1 MNKYQII
8 LADCPWDYDYPRTP
22 KYGGVTYPTMT
33 VQELR
38 TLPIAIIAAKDC
50 ALFFWATYPKLKEA
64 LEVIDSWGFRYRSN
78 AFTWVKHYP
87 KSGNICTGLGYW
99 TRSNAELCL
108 LGIKGRPKRMSTM
121 VKEIVMA
128 PRGRHSAKPPEI
140 REKIVQLMG
149 DLPRI
154 ELFARERTPGW
165 HSLGLDL
172 DGMDIRQSLYT
183 TNVCNLIN
191 R

>member
-1 MNKYQII
+1 
-8 LADCPWDYDYPRTP
+8 
-22 KYGGVTYPTMT
+22 MT
-33 VQELR
+33 VQEMR
-38 TLPIAIIAAKDC
+38 NLPIADIAAKDC
-50 ALFFWATYPKLKEA
+50 VLFFWATYPMLKNA
-64 LEVIDSWGFRYRSN
+64 LDIIESWGFKYRTS
-78 AFTWVKHYP
+78 AFTWVKHY
-87 KSGNICTGLGYW
+87 STSSNICTGLGYW

-108 LGIKGRPKRMSTM
+108 LGIKGRPKRLSTA

-140 REKIVQLMG
+140 RDRIVQLMG

-172 DGMDIRQSLYT
+172 DGMDIRKSLYMI
-183 TNVCNLIN
+183 NVCNQIN